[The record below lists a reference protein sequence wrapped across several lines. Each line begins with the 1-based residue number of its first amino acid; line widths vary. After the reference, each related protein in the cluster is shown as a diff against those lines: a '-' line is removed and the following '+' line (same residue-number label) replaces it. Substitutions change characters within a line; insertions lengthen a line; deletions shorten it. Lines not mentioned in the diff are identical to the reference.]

1 MTLPPGTKEPE
12 AQSVAMLQ
20 DWLREA
26 IDAFHDNVREVSN
39 GEVMMA
45 CMLMM
50 VQAGMHA
57 VKEGQRTRE
66 QLSDDIMQAGREAVA
81 SYMEIPE
88 QRMN

>member
-12 AQSVAMLQ
+12 AESVAMLQ

-26 IDAFHDNVREVSN
+26 IYAFHDNVREVSN

-45 CMLMM
+45 CMWLL
-50 VQAGMHA
+50 VGAGMHA
-57 VKEGQRTRE
+57 VRDGKCTRD
-66 QLSDDIMQAGREAVA
+66 QLSGDIANAGREAVS